1 MLKGFCDR
9 VAGTLAMVHRGNPKE
24 SRRCFFVPRS
34 ASGWQPVLVK
44 FRHGPSSMGVKWA
57 CTLWKL
63 LYRCMDDSVSSFWAG
78 LRVHCHSSTPS
89 CIPYSPVWR
98 SIGGKGLPMKK
109 CLFTPKANHLC
120 MFMIFS
126 DQWTLISYGGVLKW
140 GVPRKRCNLG
150 WFVGT
155 PILGRLNI
163 WLQLKM

>member
-109 CLFTPKANHLC
+109 CLFTLPKQTTCVCLWYFRSVNTDIL
-120 MFMIFS
+120 
-126 DQWTLISYGGVLKW
+126 W
-140 GVPRKRCNLG
+140 GC
-150 WFVGT
+150 
-155 PILGRLNI
+155 
-163 WLQLKM
+163 LKMGCPPQKV